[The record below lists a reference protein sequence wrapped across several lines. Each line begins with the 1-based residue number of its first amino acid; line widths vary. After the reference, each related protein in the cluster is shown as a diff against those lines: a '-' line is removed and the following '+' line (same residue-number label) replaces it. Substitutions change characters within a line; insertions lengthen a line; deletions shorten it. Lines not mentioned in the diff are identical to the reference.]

1 MFPDPQ
7 RVAALRGRHA
17 PSASVGIA
25 GTRGM
30 TLIEL
35 MIVVAVIALLGAV
48 ALPAYQ
54 DSVRKAHRAD
64 AKAALTTAA
73 QRLERFYT
81 ENSRYDTA
89 TAGPLG
95 TETISTLTE
104 NRYYTVALGV
114 IAETRNAYTLTAT
127 PQGAQ
132 ASDSCGSFTLN
143 QRGDRGVVPPAGSTL
158 TSTECW

>member
-7 RVAALRGRHA
+7 RAAALRGRHA

-64 AKAALTTAA
+64 AKAALTAAA
-73 QRLERFYT
+73 QRLERVYT

-89 TAGPLG
+89 TAG
-95 TETISTLTE
+95 TDSTDTISSLTE
-104 NRYYTVALGV
+104 NKYYTVALGV
-114 IAETRNAYTLTAT
+114 IAGTRNVYMLTAT

-132 ASDSCGSFTLN
+132 DRDSCGNFTLN
-143 QRGDRGVVPPAGSTL
+143 QDGVRGIAPPSGSS
-158 TSTECW
+158 STVADCW